1 MSAAT
6 EAKTAIENA
15 QREAAQLRDH
25 QGVAWR
31 PNFFVEHNDRF
42 IPMLKCV
49 RFSRRN
55 EGTD

>member
-1 MSAAT
+1 MNAAT

-15 QREAAQLRDH
+15 QREAAQLRDN

-31 PNFFVEHNDRF
+31 PNFFAEHNNRF

-49 RFSRRN
+49 RCSRCD
-55 EGTD
+55 EATD